1 MAKPTQKIR
10 AQNPTQSINPT
21 HTISVVV
28 LPSIVSVQ
36 TGDRTA
42 AAAACTATK
51 LNGLAHCQ
59 NLFLETF
66 GKRKEG
72 DSNE

>member
-1 MAKPTQKIR
+1 MVTKGKISGKTYPENKSSKPYTY
-10 AQNPTQSINPT
+10 
-21 HTISVVV
+21 TISVVV

-42 AAAACTATK
+42 AAK
-51 LNGLAHCQ
+51 LNGLAHCH
-59 NLFLETF
+59 NPFLETF